1 MLSRTVDADEHSVV
15 NRDPLW
21 IWLLAV
27 QTKIIHIPF
36 HFVVFLEIASLVL
49 KPILSHGWTT
59 ELGRVLMLRVLRVV
73 RGCWRLLISVAT

>member
-1 MLSRTVDADEHSVV
+1 MLARTIDAHEHSVV
-15 NRDPLW
+15 YRHPLR

-27 QTKIIHIPF
+27 KTKVIHIPF
-36 HFVVFLEIASLVL
+36 HFIVFLEIASLVL

-73 RGCWRLLISVAT
+73 RRCWRLLISVAA